1 MRDNKK
7 WHLKVP
13 KIFHIY
19 YGGETMPYIRYM
31 TIKSFMEQNPD
42 WKIMFWF
49 PEFLFIKL
57 TWSSFELKYEVT
69 CDDYLPELMKLP
81 IEKNAVDF
89 RDFGSN
95 NNMPETYKSDFIRD
109 HLLYISGGVWADTDV
124 LFFKP
129 ITSLAVNGPG
139 NKDKE
144 TFVCMGN
151 YGHSN
156 GFLMAAQGSKFFAQM
171 SSVSSSQYDPHNY
184 QSTGPSMYNK
194 FAPTLESINRY
205 SPTVNIGMDAVY
217 AHDANHIN
225 ELLDGTKPRFTEGSI
240 GCHWYAGHPIYG
252 TFLKTTN
259 GGKTNLPDCIVGNLL
274 KQLS

>member
-1 MRDNKK
+1 MEDNKK
-7 WHLKVP
+7 WHLTQIP
-13 KIFHIY
+13 KILHVY
-19 YGGETMPYIRYM
+19 YGAETMPYIRFM
-31 TIKSFMEQNPD
+31 TIKSFMDLNPE

-49 PEFLFIKL
+49 PEYLFVKL
-57 TWSSFELKYEVT
+57 TWSSHELKYDVE

-81 IEKNAVDF
+81 IEKTAVDF

-109 HLLYISGGVWADTDV
+109 HLLYISGGVWADSDV

-129 ITSLAVNGPG
+129 ITSLAVNVPE
-139 NKDKE
+139 NKNKE

-156 GFLMAAQGSKFFAQM
+156 GFLMAAQGSRFFGLM

-194 FAPTLESINRY
+194 YAPTFDALNRY
-205 SPTVNIGMDAVY
+205 SPAVNIGMDAVY
-217 AHDANHIN
+217 SHDASQIG
-225 ELLDGTKPRFTEGSI
+225 ELLDGTKPRFTKGSI
-240 GCHWYAGHPIYG
+240 GCHWYAGHPLWGKFI
-252 TFLKTTN
+252 KDTN
-259 GGKTNLPDCIVGNLL
+259 GGKDNLPNNIIGNLL
-274 KQLS
+274 KK